1 MLTFQAFKRSTISL
15 AATHSSSKILKSTKS
30 FSSLLSTYSV
40 ILICS
45 DRHEPRLGENKRLE
59 ILREISILV
68 FWRGV
73 SDMQSG
79 LISVH
84 GVENHLK
91 KEEEIPA
98 SIFERK
104 KKELQTRY
112 STISHMAIVV
122 QLMICELELIEADNL
137 FHPLGTPGWRIWMNV
152 NPKQKYTSAA

>member
-1 MLTFQAFKRSTISL
+1 MLTFQAFKRSTISPQL
-15 AATHSSSKILKSTKS
+15 HQNIKKSTK
-30 FSSLLSTYSV
+30 SLLSTYSV

-91 KEEEIPA
+91 KEEIPA

-104 KKELQTRY
+104 KELQY
-112 STISHMAIVV
+112 ISHGH
-122 QLMICELELIEADNL
+122 CRPADDL
-137 FHPLGTPGWRIWMNV
+137 
-152 NPKQKYTSAA
+152 